1 MQTEINLQS
10 MDQQMENHT
19 SEFRL
24 HFNFKLEVTTTIT
37 TPINLMEDPLEEQ
50 SCGRNKTTQM

>member
-1 MQTEINLQS
+1 

-19 SEFRL
+19 SDYIL
-24 HFNFKLEVTTTIT
+24 TFKLEMTTTT

-50 SCGRNKTTQM
+50 GCGRNKTTQM

>member
-1 MQTEINLQS
+1 

-19 SEFRL
+19 SDYIL
-24 HFNFKLEVTTTIT
+24 TFKLEMTTTTT

-50 SCGRNKTTQM
+50 GCGRNKTTQM